1 MSKNKYKNEIT
12 KKTNKSNKLNK
23 NVNNNDDNDYSNKTS
38 KLEKRNKLEDYDDLN
53 NELNNDLDND
63 LDNESDNETDDDL
76 INPVEFF
83 TEKEL
88 CRFKKITDFFKECS
102 INNIQKMIDII
113 EGNSKISLRVLDWFV
128 TKYSKKMECDG
139 IGMDVFDV
147 KMSYKAQLR
156 IYKKRCFDPFRRRK
170 KFKYYFNDEQCIYTT
185 LGQLNFFKWA
195 FQNGIIIY
203 VEKNFQK
210 IHKEMN
216 ISNKEEKQRKL
227 KIKENGKDSSSTSS
241 SSSLS
246 SSSSN
251 KTKSVTKAKRY
262 DEIINSRAPIK
273 LVFE

>member
-1 MSKNKYKNEIT
+1 MSKNKYENEIT

-23 NVNNNDDNDYSNKTS
+23 NVNNNDDKTN
-38 KLEKRNKLEDYDDLN
+38 KLEKQNKLEDYDEFD
-53 NELNNDLDND
+53 ERDN
-63 LDNESDNETDDDL
+63 LDNESDNELDDELDDDL

-102 INNIQKMIDII
+102 ISNIQKMIDII

-139 IGMDVFDV
+139 NGMDVFDV

-195 FQNGIIIY
+195 FHNGIIIY

-241 SSSLS
+241 SSSSSLS

-251 KTKSVTKAKRY
+251 KTKSVTKTKRY
-262 DEIINSRAPIK
+262 DKINEIINSRAPIK